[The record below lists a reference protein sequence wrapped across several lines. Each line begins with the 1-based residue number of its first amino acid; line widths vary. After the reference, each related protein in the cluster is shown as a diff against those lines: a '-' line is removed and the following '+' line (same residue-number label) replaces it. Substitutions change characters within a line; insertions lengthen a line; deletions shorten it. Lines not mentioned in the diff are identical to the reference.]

1 MAGLCLTDQLT
12 GSILFDCNSAP
23 VAGVN
28 SQIVLINRADVDRA
42 ATSFESGYENEVMT
56 NLTLLSGKTSKLLE
70 GYQRSNNPG
79 FDIVKKENRPD
90 GVTHVLEFVVFQ
102 LTKDNKKSLNEFLRG
117 ARVIAVVRNIYEG
130 PAQKDA
136 FEIYG
141 YATGLEISDGTRRLN
156 ADDGVTPITL
166 SSVAGEE
173 EPTMPYTFLV
183 NDSYADTL
191 AAFEALKPA

>member
-28 SQIVLINRADVDRA
+28 SQIVLINRDDIDRA
-42 ATSFESGYENEVMT
+42 ATTFESGYENEVIT
-56 NLTLLSGKTSKLLE
+56 NLVLGSGKTAKLLE

-90 GVTHVLEFVVFQ
+90 GVSHVLEFVVFQ
-102 LTKDNKKSLNEFLRG
+102 LNKDNKKSLNEFLRG
-117 ARVIAVVRNIYEG
+117 ARVVAVVRNIYEG
-130 PAQKDA
+130 AAQKDA
-136 FEIYG
+136 FEVYG

-166 SSVAGEE
+166 TSVAGEE
-173 EPTMPYTFLV
+173 EPTIPYTFLV
-183 NDSYADTL
+183 NNSYADTL
-191 AAFEALKPA
+191 QAFEALKPV